1 MINIYDCIECFFTG
15 RLIDED
21 KTTAEYRIH
30 QPVRRETVIV
40 HDKPWE
46 GSVSCYHV
54 IILDGDKYRM
64 YYRGE
69 SGLNLGGVICYA
81 ESEDGIHWE
90 KPELGIC
97 EFNGSKKNN
106 IIIDKTLHPAIDNF
120 FVFKDTNPACPPE
133 RLFKAVSLYNFPENG
148 WPDPEGG
155 LRVYYSADGI
165 HFEKGE
171 LLLDANTGA
180 YDSMNVIF
188 WDEEY
193 GKYRCYFR
201 GFHAA
206 PEGTPSSASGN
217 AVRDV
222 CYTESVDFKNWS
234 TPVIIDDPEHV
245 DIPLYTNNIQPY
257 YREPHTYV
265 GFPTRYIERVNWN
278 DSYDELCGQAER
290 RDRMKRFE
298 ARTGL
303 AVTECGFMASSDG
316 VKFRK
321 YDEAWCPPLPEDGT
335 NWVYGDRYF
344 AHGMIEM
351 PSEIKGADPEI
362 SMFSIE
368 HYWIEPAVNL
378 VRYTIRR
385 DGFVSLRADGKEK
398 VILTKEFTYDGDEL
412 YVNFATSAWGYMYFT
427 LIDENG
433 NRYQSEEHFG
443 NSTRRRIK
451 IADDAVKH
459 LSGKPVR
466 LEARLRDADLYSIQ
480 FGRRQNEDT
489 FSGGQHNR
497 R

>member
-1 MINIYDCIECFFTG
+1 MNLRVKENIMTPINISNRLECFFTG
-15 RLIDED
+15 RLVDTE
-21 KTTAEYRIH
+21 KTTAEYRMH
-30 QPVRRETVIV
+30 EPVRRETVMV
-40 HDKPWE
+40 HDAPWE

-54 IILDGDKYRM
+54 IIPDGDKYRM

-81 ESEDGIHWE
+81 ESNDCIHWT

-120 FVFKDTNPACPPE
+120 FVFKDTNPDCPSE
-133 RLFKAVSLYNFPENG
+133 RLYKAVSLYNFPTENG
-148 WPDPEGG
+148 PDPEGG

-165 HFEKGE
+165 HFKKGE
-171 LLLDANTGA
+171 LLLDAKTGA
-180 YDSMNVIF
+180 FDSMNVVF
-188 WDEEY
+188 WDEVY
-193 GKYRCYFR
+193 RKYRCYFR
-201 GFHAA
+201 GFHLA
-206 PEGTPSSASGN
+206 PEGTPCSDSGN
-217 AVRDV
+217 DIRDV
-222 CYTESVDFKNWS
+222 RYTESVDFRNWS
-234 TPVIIDDPEHV
+234 SPVIIDDPEHV

-265 GFPTRYIERVNWN
+265 GFPTRYIERISWG

-290 RDRMKRFE
+290 RDRMRRFE
-298 ARTGL
+298 PRSGL

-316 VKFRK
+316 VNFRK

-344 AHGMIEM
+344 AYGMIEM

-368 HYWIEPAVNL
+368 HHWIEPAVNL

-398 VILTKEFTYDGDEL
+398 MILTKEFTYDGNEL

-433 NRYQSEEHFG
+433 NHYQSEEHFG
-443 NSTRRRIK
+443 NSTHRKIK
-451 IADDAVKH
+451 IADDAVKR

-466 LEARLRDADLYSIQ
+466 LEVRLRDADLYSIR
-480 FGRRQNEDT
+480 FGK
-489 FSGGQHNR
+489 
-497 R
+497 